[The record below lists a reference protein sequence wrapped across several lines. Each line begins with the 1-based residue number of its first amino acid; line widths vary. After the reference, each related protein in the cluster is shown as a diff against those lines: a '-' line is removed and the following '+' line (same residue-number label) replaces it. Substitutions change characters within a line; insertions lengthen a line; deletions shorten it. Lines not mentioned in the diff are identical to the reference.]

1 MTNRF
6 YEIILSELVNRR
18 NIAEVALSEIY
29 FKKELSVKERIE
41 SSIDLLSEI
50 TDINNNI
57 QTLSGLFT
65 EKVVDD
71 SQVVDNNNNN

>member
-29 FKKELSVKERIE
+29 YKKELSVKERLNE
-41 SSIDLLSEI
+41 SIDLLGEI
-50 TDINNNI
+50 ADINNRI
-57 QTLSGLFT
+57 QTLSSLVT
-65 EKVVDD
+65 EENV
-71 SQVVDNNNNN
+71 NNNN

>member
-6 YEIILSELVNRR
+6 YEIILSELINRR

-29 FKKELSVKERIE
+29 YKKELYVKERLE
-41 SSIDLLSEI
+41 SSIDLLSEV

-65 EKVVDD
+65 EKDVESSLVD
-71 SQVVDNNNNN
+71 DNNNN

>member
-6 YEIILSELVNRR
+6 YEIILSELINRR

-29 FKKELSVKERIE
+29 YKKELSVKERIE
-41 SSIDLLSEI
+41 SSIDLLSEV

-65 EKVVDD
+65 EKDVESSLVD
-71 SQVVDNNNNN
+71 DNNNN

>member
-6 YEIILSELVNRR
+6 YEIILSELINRR

-29 FKKELSVKERIE
+29 YKKELSVKERLE
-41 SSIDLLSEI
+41 SSIDLLSEV

-65 EKVVDD
+65 EKDVESSLVD
-71 SQVVDNNNNN
+71 DNNNN

>member
-6 YEIILSELVNRR
+6 YEIILSELINKR

-29 FKKELSVKERIE
+29 YKKELSVKERIE
-41 SSIDLLSEI
+41 SSIDLLSEV

-65 EKVVDD
+65 EKDVESSLVD
-71 SQVVDNNNNN
+71 DNNNN

>member
-6 YEIILSELVNRR
+6 YEIILSELINRR

-29 FKKELSVKERIE
+29 YKKELSVKERLE
-41 SSIDLLSEI
+41 SSIDLLSEV

-57 QTLSGLFT
+57 QTLSSLFT
-65 EKVVDD
+65 EKDVESSLVD
-71 SQVVDNNNNN
+71 DNNNN

>member
-6 YEIILSELVNRR
+6 YEIILSELINRR

-29 FKKELSVKERIE
+29 YKKELSVKERLE
-41 SSIDLLSEI
+41 SSIDLLSEV

-65 EKVVDD
+65 EKDVESSLVDD
-71 SQVVDNNNNN
+71 NKNN

>member
-6 YEIILSELVNRR
+6 YEIILSELINKR

-29 FKKELSVKERIE
+29 YKKELSVKERIE
-41 SSIDLLSEI
+41 SSIDLLTEV

-57 QTLSGLFT
+57 QTLSSLFT
-65 EKVVDD
+65 EKDVESSLVD
-71 SQVVDNNNNN
+71 DNNNN

>member
-6 YEIILSELVNRR
+6 YEIILSELINKR

-29 FKKELSVKERIE
+29 YKKELSVKERLE
-41 SSIDLLSEI
+41 SSIDLLTEL

-65 EKVVDD
+65 EKDVESSLVD
-71 SQVVDNNNNN
+71 DNNNN

>member
-6 YEIILSELVNRR
+6 YEIILSELINRR

-29 FKKELSVKERIE
+29 YKKELSVKERLE
-41 SSIDLLSEI
+41 SSIDLLTEV

-65 EKVVDD
+65 EKDVESSLVD
-71 SQVVDNNNNN
+71 DNNNN

>member
-6 YEIILSELVNRR
+6 YEIILSELINRR

-29 FKKELSVKERIE
+29 YKKELSVKERIE
-41 SSIDLLSEI
+41 SSIDLLTEV

-65 EKVVDD
+65 EKDVESSLVD
-71 SQVVDNNNNN
+71 DNNNN

>member
-6 YEIILSELVNRR
+6 YEIILSELINRR

-29 FKKELSVKERIE
+29 YKKELSVKERLE
-41 SSIDLLSEI
+41 SSIDLLSEV

-65 EKVVDD
+65 EKDVESSLVDG
-71 SQVVDNNNNN
+71 NNNN

>member
-18 NIAEVALSEIY
+18 NIALSEIY
-29 FKKELSVKERIE
+29 FKKELSVKERLE

-71 SQVVDNNNNN
+71 SQVVDDNNNN

>member
-6 YEIILSELVNRR
+6 YEIILSELINRR

-29 FKKELSVKERIE
+29 YKKELSVKERLE
-41 SSIDLLSEI
+41 SSIDLLTEV

-57 QTLSGLFT
+57 QTLSSLFT
-65 EKVVDD
+65 EKDVESSLVD
-71 SQVVDNNNNN
+71 DNNNN

>member
-6 YEIILSELVNRR
+6 YEIILSELINRR

-29 FKKELSVKERIE
+29 YKKELSVKERLE
-41 SSIDLLSEI
+41 SSIDLLTEV

-65 EKVVDD
+65 EKDVESSLVDG
-71 SQVVDNNNNN
+71 NNNN

>member
-6 YEIILSELVNRR
+6 YEIILSELINRR

-29 FKKELSVKERIE
+29 YKKELSVKERLE
-41 SSIDLLSEI
+41 SSIDLLSEV

-65 EKVVDD
+65 DKDVESSLVD
-71 SQVVDNNNNN
+71 DNNNN

>member
-6 YEIILSELVNRR
+6 YEIILSELINRR

-29 FKKELSVKERIE
+29 YKKELSVKERIE
-41 SSIDLLSEI
+41 SSIDLLTEV

-57 QTLSGLFT
+57 QTLSSLFT
-65 EKVVDD
+65 EKDVESSLVD
-71 SQVVDNNNNN
+71 DNNNN

>member
-6 YEIILSELVNRR
+6 YEIILSELINRR

-29 FKKELSVKERIE
+29 YKKELSVKERIE
-41 SSIDLLSEI
+41 SSIDLLSEV

-57 QTLSGLFT
+57 QTLSSLFT
-65 EKVVDD
+65 EKDVESSLVD
-71 SQVVDNNNNN
+71 DNNNN

>member
-1 MTNRF
+1 L
-6 YEIILSELVNRR
+6 INRR

-29 FKKELSVKERIE
+29 YKKELSVKERLE
-41 SSIDLLSEI
+41 SSIDLLSEV

-65 EKVVDD
+65 EKDVESSLVD
-71 SQVVDNNNNN
+71 DNNNN